1 MKIGFIGLGKL
12 GKPVSE
18 AMVEAGHTV
27 DGYDINGSG
36 STQSVKDCVAYKDIV
51 FVAVPT
57 PHDPRYDGRH
67 VCSNLPPKD
76 FDYTITRATLAEA
89 DLHMTPGQILVL
101 ISTVLPGTCTR
112 EFIPIIKNAKF
123 VYNPYLIA
131 MGTVKED
138 FLNPEM
144 IMMGG
149 DSSACKVLEEFYR
162 GMCNTKRYIRG
173 TLEEAESIKIFYN
186 TFITMKITMAN
197 MIQDVAMKLGNMDVD
212 VVTNALAHSTQR
224 IMSSKYMKAGMG
236 DGGSC
241 HPRDNIALRWLSK
254 ELNLGYDLFGS
265 LIYARE
271 QQAKNMAD
279 YLAKLSK
286 EHNLPIVIIG
296 KGFKPDV
303 PYEDGS
309 PSILVSQFV
318 DCTFDDFSEP
328 AVFLLAHSR
337 RTTFGKAN
345 EEYQFPKGSIIVDP
359 WRERGNA
366 IPYGKSYSKITTNS
380 RNS

>member
-36 STQSVKDCVAYKDIV
+36 STQSIKECVACKDIV

-57 PHDPRYDGRH
+57 PHDPRYDGRY
-67 VCSNLPPKD
+67 VSSNLPPKD
-76 FDYTITRATLAEA
+76 FDYTIARATLAEA

-138 FLNPEM
+138 FLKPEM

-149 DSSACKVLEEFYR
+149 VPCALVKLEAFYR
-162 GMCNTKRYIRG
+162 SMCTCDRYIRG
-173 TLEEAESIKIFYN
+173 TLEECESIKIFYN
-186 TFITMKITMAN
+186 TFITMKITLVN
-197 MIQDVAMKLGNMDVD
+197 MIQDVAMGIGNMDVD
-212 VVTNALAHSTQR
+212 VVTKALAESTNR
-224 IMSSKYMKAGMG
+224 IMSPKYMKAGMG

-254 ELNLGYDLFGS
+254 ELDLGYDIFGS
-265 LIYARE
+265 LIQARE
-271 QQAKNMAD
+271 EQARNMATYVQYIAD
-279 YLAKLSK
+279 I
-286 EHNLPIVIIG
+286 NGLPIVIVG

-303 PYEDGS
+303 LYEDGS
-309 PSILVSQFV
+309 PSILVSQFIN
-318 DCTFDDFSEP
+318 CTFDDFSKP
-328 AVFLLAHSR
+328 AVFLLTHSQQ
-337 RTTFGKAN
+337 TTFDREN
-345 EEYQFPKGSIIVDP
+345 IEYSFPEGSVIIDP
-359 WRERGNA
+359 WRERVGSNV
-366 IPYGKSYSKITTNS
+366 IHYGKRKSHL
-380 RNS
+380 